1 MNYVCTLVSN
11 KEIVMAGKDIVATKE
26 ELSKIITDK
35 TCTGLEFRDDFVNKF
50 FTPNSLIAL
59 IEEIQRFNPRIK
71 IDTDR
76 DYNSKESSDMKMIE
90 VLKDPED
97 FINWVFANKEEAFR
111 LYQGLCH
118 EHNTKASEYLEAN
131 SKVSALN
138 LAYSDTKHALDEEVA
153 KSRYLRDSLATMTA
167 KFESLVTKINMN
179 YNITNITTRY
189 LDGID
194 LQYNAYKKILYIKE
208 ITRVVYVDTF
218 IYYLKE
224 ILKTEYSVPSRLL
237 VIEAPYAYNKA
248 YMYPTC
254 KNSLNLTIADTYKE
268 DIFCAGFS
276 EPLVADIL
284 KNPNKQPFLIVLD
297 RSAWDKPFIRGN
309 GVDVYYTVSD
319 IKDME
324 VFNQFDHII
333 SYNENTLS
341 IPFIDNFDSLDMQ
354 ERISKYSSM
363 DIMKKT
369 INLMEGY
376 TEYSGNIKE
385 DTY

>member
-1 MNYVCTLVSN
+1 MQ
-11 KEIVMAGKDIVATKE
+11 D
-26 ELSKIITDK
+26 
-35 TCTGLEFRDDFVNKF
+35 
-50 FTPNSLIAL
+50 
-59 IEEIQRFNPRIK
+59 
-71 IDTDR
+71 
-76 DYNSKESSDMKMIE
+76 
-90 VLKDPED
+90 
-97 FINWVFANKEEAFR
+97 
-111 LYQGLCH
+111 
-118 EHNTKASEYLEAN
+118 
-131 SKVSALN
+131 
-138 LAYSDTKHALDEEVA
+138 
-153 KSRYLRDSLATMTA
+153 
-167 KFESLVTKINMN
+167 
-179 YNITNITTRY
+179 
-189 LDGID
+189 
-194 LQYNAYKKILYIKE
+194 
-208 ITRVVYVDTF
+208 
-218 IYYLKE
+218 
-224 ILKTEYSVPSRLL
+224 
-237 VIEAPYAYNKA
+237 
-248 YMYPTC
+248 
-254 KNSLNLTIADTYKE
+254 SLNLTIADTYKE